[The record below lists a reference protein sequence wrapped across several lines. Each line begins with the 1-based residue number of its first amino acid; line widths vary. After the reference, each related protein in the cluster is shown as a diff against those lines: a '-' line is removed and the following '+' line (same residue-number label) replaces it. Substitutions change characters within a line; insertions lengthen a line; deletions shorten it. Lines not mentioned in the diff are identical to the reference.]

1 MLLNYKA
8 ADEKVVCGLR
18 FFHSYHKN
26 VCILQ
31 YFVVYAILIK
41 MTFSMFYALHFI
53 DGICEEL

>member
-8 ADEKVVCGLR
+8 ADEQVVCGLR

-41 MTFSMFYALHFI
+41 MTFSMRCI
-53 DGICEEL
+53 S